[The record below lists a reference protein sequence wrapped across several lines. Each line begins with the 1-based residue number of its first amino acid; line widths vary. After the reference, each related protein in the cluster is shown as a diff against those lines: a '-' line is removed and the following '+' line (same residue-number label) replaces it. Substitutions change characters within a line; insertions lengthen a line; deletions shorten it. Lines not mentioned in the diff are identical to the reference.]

1 MTSTAKTLN
10 LASGWSSNP
19 VSLGSPSTITTP
31 LALDA
36 SQHLRRRHA
45 QRESEALDHQPVDRR
60 VRNCPFS
67 ITPVI
72 TAAAPVLWTNAGV
85 SYVILGLSGDLFEV
99 NVTNQ
104 MSWNDNTNPTGSV
117 LGGINIKTIAP
128 KSVFAGDSNG
138 TLWAIDPAAFA
149 GTAKRWSVATGSAV
163 GSTFWDYGAD
173 SLMFGTTGGSVYAL
187 SATSGATFTAGGWP
201 FDPDITTTDPI
212 SAPPLYVNGILVVG
226 TTTGKL
232 LFMNRA
238 TGSGSV
244 VPCTGPSLIREYYF
258 GSGVA
263 VSGVSYNSTVGR
275 YMVSTSSSANDGRLY
290 YFDTITDTTACK

>member
-1 MTSTAKTLN
+1 M
-10 LASGWSSNP
+10 
-19 VSLGSPSTITTP
+19 
-31 LALDA
+31 
-36 SQHLRRRHA
+36 
-45 QRESEALDHQPVDRR
+45 
-60 VRNCPFS
+60 
-67 ITPVI
+67 
-72 TAAAPVLWTNAGV
+72 LWTNAGV

-117 LGGINIKTIAP
+117 LGRINIKTIAP

-149 GTAKRWSVATGSAV
+149 GTAKRWSVAAGSAV
-163 GSTFWDYGAD
+163 GSTFWDYGTD

-187 SATSGATFTAGGWP
+187 SATSGATFTTSGWP

-232 LFMNRA
+232 FFIDWANRF
-238 TGSGSV
+238 GSGRPLHRPRSR
-244 VPCTGPSLIREYYF
+244 IREYYF

-263 VSGVSYNSTVGR
+263 VSGVADNSTVGR